1 MSACNSSAF
10 DNAFEWAGISGI
22 KFPRRLNTL
31 YLEKHFHV
39 WSRAAETTVMIER
52 RQESRA
58 RSNIAVRISGRDA
71 SGKPFAQSVV
81 ASSISSG
88 GALLSGMEQQVRPGD
103 LVLVEY
109 GERRARFRIV
119 WVRESESERKTQAA
133 VQRLENEQCPWAGF

>member
-1 MSACNSSAF
+1 
-10 DNAFEWAGISGI
+10 
-22 KFPRRLNTL
+22 
-31 YLEKHFHV
+31 
-39 WSRAAETTVMIER
+39 MIER

-58 RSNIAVRISGRDA
+58 RSDIAVRISGRDA

-109 GERRARFRIV
+109 EERRARFRIV

-133 VQRLENEQCPWAGF
+133 VQRLENEQCPWVGF

>member
-1 MSACNSSAF
+1 
-10 DNAFEWAGISGI
+10 
-22 KFPRRLNTL
+22 
-31 YLEKHFHV
+31 
-39 WSRAAETTVMIER
+39 MIER

-58 RSNIAVRISGRDA
+58 RSDIAVRISGRDA

-109 GERRARFRIV
+109 QGRRARFRIV
-119 WVRESESERKTQAA
+119 GYGNPSQSERLKPQSRVLRMNSA
-133 VQRLENEQCPWAGF
+133 RGSDFEKP

>member
-1 MSACNSSAF
+1 MSLVAKELVGHIYGWQAEAS
-10 DNAFEWAGISGI
+10 
-22 KFPRRLNTL
+22 RLC
-31 YLEKHFHV
+31 V
-39 WSRAAETTVMIER
+39 
-52 RQESRA
+52 ESRA
-58 RSNIAVRISGRDA
+58 RSDIAVRISGRDA

-109 GERRARFRIV
+109 EEKRARFRIV

-133 VQRLENEQCPWAGF
+133 IQRLENEQCPWVGF